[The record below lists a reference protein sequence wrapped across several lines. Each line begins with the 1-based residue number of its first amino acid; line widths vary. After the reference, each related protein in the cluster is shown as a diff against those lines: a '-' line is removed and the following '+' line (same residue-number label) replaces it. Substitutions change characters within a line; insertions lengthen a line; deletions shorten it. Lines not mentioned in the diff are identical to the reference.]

1 MYLRLR
7 REAASKSWAT
17 TLYAC
22 YGCYNR
28 LGGEM
33 DAFWGLL
40 EMVGTLYDSEVRCGA
55 VGCPISC
62 LIMTTTSFDF
72 DILSETFAA
81 SPIKSCFPPELF
93 QNRITNEQTGDTEV
107 RVSFLSPI
115 SSSTFRAAYLPE
127 VVGRGL
133 DCTRSYSTPKLC
145 ATIKYAFLIWWAFNT
160 IRVRCGAGFDPISG
174 LIRTPTRFPTTR
186 HFLSAGETANWTMNA
201 AKNSRLRKNPSMRL
215 YFSGE
220 VVLAIQS
227 IHDSLPT
234 LAQQRQWDVI
244 KFSSATYYSEMK
256 CGQATITS

>member
-1 MYLRLR
+1 MTLNLSQHCPTLHVFVFFSFSLEIGLDCFEVNRLSRRWLDCRRSPPETSASMYLRLR

-22 YGCYNR
+22 YGCYTR

-93 QNRITNEQTGDTEV
+93 QNRITNEQTGGHRGKSVFPLT
-107 RVSFLSPI
+107 
-115 SSSTFRAAYLPE
+115 YL
-127 VVGRGL
+127 L
-133 DCTRSYSTPKLC
+133 
-145 ATIKYAFLIWWAFNT
+145 
-160 IRVRCGAGFDPISG
+160 
-174 LIRTPTRFPTTR
+174 
-186 HFLSAGETANWTMNA
+186 
-201 AKNSRLRKNPSMRL
+201 
-215 YFSGE
+215 
-220 VVLAIQS
+220 
-227 IHDSLPT
+227 
-234 LAQQRQWDVI
+234 
-244 KFSSATYYSEMK
+244 
-256 CGQATITS
+256 